1 MTVELFSLVTY
12 FSYESTWTNNSDG
25 LFQSEMY
32 WCCYVSLCLP
42 CYHSLWIFSETS
54 QSVKFTM
61 LSFCLDL
68 WNKPISEVHHAIIL
82 FGSLKQANQWSL
94 PCYHSVWISETSQS
108 VKFTMLSFCLD
119 LWNKPIGEV
128 YHATIL
134 FPKKYTI
141 AAWWCIMQYIQNS
154 IHTKFHV
161 SLHCQDKIL
170 FWNSMILT
178 PSDVGIHVI
187 FRGDLVK
194 IYWFTNVF

>member
-42 CYHSLWIFSETS
+42 CYHSLWIF
-54 QSVKFTM
+54 
-61 LSFCLDL
+61 
-68 WNKPISEVHHAIIL
+68 
-82 FGSLKQANQWSL
+82 
-94 PCYHSVWISETSQS
+94 SETSQS